1 MTTYIRTQSVPD
13 MILQMTW
20 QRVAMNT
27 MALIILLITTI
38 TKKLSVC
45 STIRATKTLTNYN
58 RNDSSQNRRRE
69 GKDAARVF
77 SLNCWFTLSFPWTT
91 TQCLLSTWIVATLFG
106 SPPPV
111 GKNVEPSPFST
122 VNSTTPLPV
131 SLLIASCLN

>member
-77 SLNCWFTLSFPWTT
+77 SLNCWFTSSFPWTIT
-91 TQCLLSTWIVATLFG
+91 TQCLCYLPELWRHFLVHHHQLERMLNHHLSQLWIQQLLF
-106 SPPPV
+106 
-111 GKNVEPSPFST
+111 
-122 VNSTTPLPV
+122 
-131 SLLIASCLN
+131 LLAY

>member
-45 STIRATKTLTNYN
+45 SIIRATKHLQRITEKILLRTEGVKEKMLEEFKLLIYIKFSMDYNYT
-58 RNDSSQNRRRE
+58 
-69 GKDAARVF
+69 V
-77 SLNCWFTLSFPWTT
+77 P
-91 TQCLLSTWIVATLFG
+91 LLSTWIVATLFG